1 MRTDQA
7 STGVAHA
14 VFAGARVD
22 VVAVGGFDAAI
33 EHGACDVVL
42 DISRATEVEGEAV
55 VLLAWLAQ
63 KLENAGGRLSVTARR
78 ENRGVRVTRTL
89 WMGDLTGSWRPS
101 RSRPGGSASA
111 HRRSWRGGS
120 IVSHCRVHNWA
131 SGEPMQFGHSTAPPG
146 ATQPATLPRTAAR
159 RSRTRDP
166 SQLESRRN

>member
-89 WMGDLTGSWRPS
+89 WVGDLTRVLGVHPALDRAVLHQLTDGAGGAAPS
-101 RSRPGGSASA
+101 
-111 HRRSWRGGS
+111 
-120 IVSHCRVHNWA
+120 
-131 SGEPMQFGHSTAPPG
+131 
-146 ATQPATLPRTAAR
+146 
-159 RSRTRDP
+159 
-166 SQLESRRN
+166 